1 MAWLIRLFWAVLA
14 LLVFFFAALA
24 VNQGHIALEFLIW
37 RTPEISVFW
46 WLVVAFALGLLI
58 GVTGLTLISMK
69 QGLRNRRLSKQLEE
83 RDQEL
88 QKLRIG

>member
-1 MAWLIRLFWAVLA
+1 MAWLIRLFWAALA

-46 WLVVAFALGLLI
+46 WLLVAFALGMFTAI
-58 GVTGLTLISMK
+58 SGFTLISMK
-69 QGLRNRRLSKQLEE
+69 QGLRNRRLTKQLDE
-83 RDQEL
+83 RDEEL
-88 QKLRIG
+88 QKLRLR

>member
-1 MAWLIRLFWAVLA
+1 MAWLIRLFWAALA

-46 WLVVAFALGLLI
+46 WLLVAFALGLLI
-58 GVTGLTLISMK
+58 GITGLTLISMK
-69 QGLRNRRLSKQLEE
+69 QGLRNRRLTKQLGE

-88 QKLRIG
+88 QKLRLR

>member
-1 MAWLIRLFWAVLA
+1 MAWLIRLFWAALA
-14 LLVFFFAALA
+14 LLLFLFAALA

-37 RTPEISVFW
+37 RTPEVSVFW
-46 WLVVAFALGLLI
+46 WLLVAFALGLLVGI
-58 GVTGLTLISMK
+58 TGLTLVSMK
-69 QGLRNRRLSKQLEE
+69 QGLRNRRLSKQLDE

>member
-1 MAWLIRLFWAVLA
+1 MAWLLRLFWAALA
-14 LLVFFFAALA
+14 LLVFFFGALA

-46 WLVVAFALGLLI
+46 WLLAAFALGLLT

-69 QGLRNRRLSKQLEE
+69 QGLSNRRLGKQLEE
-83 RDQEL
+83 KDLEL
-88 QKLRIG
+88 QKLRLR

>member
-1 MAWLIRLFWAVLA
+1 MAWLIRLFWAALA

-46 WLVVAFALGLLI
+46 WLLVAFALGI
-58 GVTGLTLISMK
+58 FTAISGLTLISMK
-69 QGLRNRRLSKQLEE
+69 QGLRNRRLTKQLDE
-83 RDQEL
+83 RDEEL
-88 QKLRIG
+88 QKLRLR

>member
-1 MAWLIRLFWAVLA
+1 MAWLIRLFWAALA

-46 WLVVAFALGLLI
+46 WLLVAFALGI
-58 GVTGLTLISMK
+58 FTAISGLTLISMK
-69 QGLRNRRLSKQLEE
+69 QGLRNRRLTKQLGE

-88 QKLRIG
+88 QKLRLR

>member
-1 MAWLIRLFWAVLA
+1 MAWLIRLFWAALA

-46 WLVVAFALGLLI
+46 WLLVAFALGI
-58 GVTGLTLISMK
+58 FTAISGLTLISMK
-69 QGLRNRRLSKQLEE
+69 QGLRNRRLTKQLDE

-88 QKLRIG
+88 QKLRLR

>member
-1 MAWLIRLFWAVLA
+1 MAWLIRLFWAALA
-14 LLVFFFAALA
+14 LLVFLFAALA

-46 WLVVAFALGLLI
+46 WLLAAFASGTLI

-69 QGLRNRRLSKQLEE
+69 QSLRHRRLTQQLEE

-88 QKLRIG
+88 QRLRLG

>member
-1 MAWLIRLFWAVLA
+1 MAWLIRLFWAALA
-14 LLVFFFAALA
+14 LLLFFFAALA

-46 WLVVAFALGLLI
+46 WLLAAFSLGLLVGI
-58 GVTGLTLISMK
+58 TGLTLVSMK
-69 QGLRNRRLSKQLEE
+69 QSLRNRRLAKQLQQ

-88 QKLRIG
+88 QQLRLR